1 MAQIQRVFAEPDQAL
16 LTLSPWKELDAP
28 HSADLLRA
36 GTPDM
41 LNRGDV
47 VDHDLGI
54 VSFGALGIERALS
67 NGRRVLCTLFRK
79 GDLVDVRRTER
90 IRQGAL
96 VALKRSSFLR
106 LDESLTETW
115 LTNNTDIAKTMLSQ
129 LREQFARARD
139 HTTDLVSKT
148 PVEKLASL
156 LFEFRRWPE
165 TCPED
170 HRNNI
175 VRIPISRS
183 DIASYIGVK
192 PETVSRVIK
201 KLVREKLII
210 VHKQDRI
217 YLADLPSMRRIANGG
232 RPRQSTRQA

>member
-1 MAQIQRVFAEPDQAL
+1 MVQIQRIFAESDDAL
-16 LTLSPWKELDAP
+16 LALPPWNELPEPGA
-28 HSADLLRA
+28 AKLLRA
-36 GTPDM
+36 GLPVA
-41 LNRGDV
+41 LVRGDIV
-47 VDHDLGI
+47 EHDLGI
-54 VSFGALGIERALS
+54 VEDGALGVERALS

-96 VALKRSSFLR
+96 VALKRSRFLR
-106 LDESLTETW
+106 LDEAEADSW
-115 LTNNTDIAKTMLSQ
+115 LHSNNDIARTMLGQ
-129 LREQFARARD
+129 LREQLARARD
-139 HTTDLVSKT
+139 HTADLVSKT

-165 TCPED
+165 TGPED

-201 KLVREKLII
+201 ELVREKLII
-210 VHKQDRI
+210 VQEQDRI

>member
-1 MAQIQRVFAEPDQAL
+1 MAQIQRMFAEPDRAL
-16 LTLSPWKELDAP
+16 LALPPWNELTDA
-28 HSADLLRA
+28 SCADLERA
-36 GTPDM
+36 GSPAS
-41 LNRGDV
+41 LNRGDIME
-47 VDHDLGI
+47 HNLGI
-54 VSFGALGIERALS
+54 VAVGAFGIERALS

-96 VALKRSSFLR
+96 VALKKSSFLR
-106 LDESLTETW
+106 LDESKVDTW
-115 LTNNTDIAKTMLSQ
+115 LHNNNDIARTMLDQ

-165 TCPED
+165 TCSED

-175 VRIPISRS
+175 VSIPISRS

-210 VHKQDRI
+210 LQEQDRI